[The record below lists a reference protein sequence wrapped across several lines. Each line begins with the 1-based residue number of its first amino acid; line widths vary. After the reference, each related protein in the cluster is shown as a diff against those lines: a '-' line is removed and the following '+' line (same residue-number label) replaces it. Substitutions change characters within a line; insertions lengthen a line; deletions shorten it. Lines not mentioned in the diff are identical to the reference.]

1 MEFRPFEN
9 CFSRL
14 ACPSFERC
22 SILCQPWRWACAKSS
37 LIIVIVM
44 VNRTEYEMRLTQAG
58 ASDERRISN
67 ETKIKSGLFRTRN
80 VSKSDG

>member
-1 MEFRPFEN
+1 MTMGVRKEQ
-9 CFSRL
+9 SV
-14 ACPSFERC
+14 
-22 SILCQPWRWACAKSS
+22 
-37 LIIVIVM
+37 IVIVM

-80 VSKSDG
+80 VSKSDAK